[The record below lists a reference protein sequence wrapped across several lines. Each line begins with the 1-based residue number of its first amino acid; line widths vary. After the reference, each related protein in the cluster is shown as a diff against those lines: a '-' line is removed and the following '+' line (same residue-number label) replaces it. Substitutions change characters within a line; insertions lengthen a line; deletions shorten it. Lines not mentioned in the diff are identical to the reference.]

1 MRCLWYGVL
10 ENLKRI
16 PKVPGS
22 RPFGEKSA
30 VRIDDNGLRIFYKKD
45 TLILLFTIV
54 IIILNMFNIG
64 NTQNLT
70 WAAIIS
76 FIKGKKNDIFELLRR
91 KRTVTSF
98 EARGLLKTL
107 LRNEKVELNSF
118 IDEFVKA
125 RQKYFTPGQEW
136 LEAELAEEKISVYM
150 DKAQL
155 EKDLDELVKTSL
167 MYGKVRNLEMK
178 IQVKK
183 TADGAGICFSDNGVG
198 NWRNKSICVTGKP
211 GRGLETKKIWG
222 VQVA

>member
-22 RPFGEKSA
+22 RPFSEKSA

-76 FIKGKKNDIFELLRR
+76 FIKGKKNDIFCAEKWHISRIYD
-91 KRTVTSF
+91 
-98 EARGLLKTL
+98 
-107 LRNEKVELNSF
+107 RNG
-118 IDEFVKA
+118 I
-125 RQKYFTPGQEW
+125 Q
-136 LEAELAEEKISVYM
+136 
-150 DKAQL
+150 
-155 EKDLDELVKTSL
+155 
-167 MYGKVRNLEMK
+167 YGKKREGE
-178 IQVKK
+178 
-183 TADGAGICFSDNGVG
+183 AF
-198 NWRNKSICVTGKP
+198 W
-211 GRGLETKKIWG
+211 
-222 VQVA
+222 

>member
-1 MRCLWYGVL
+1 MR
-10 ENLKRI
+10 K
-16 PKVPGS
+16 
-22 RPFGEKSA
+22 
-30 VRIDDNGLRIFYKKD
+30 
-45 TLILLFTIV
+45 IL
-54 IIILNMFNIG
+54 
-64 NTQNLT
+64 Q
-70 WAAIIS
+70 
-76 FIKGKKNDIFELLRR
+76 
-91 KRTVTSF
+91 
-98 EARGLLKTL
+98 
-107 LRNEKVELNSF
+107 RNEKVELNSF

-198 NWRNKSICVTGKP
+198 NWRNIQAYLTRSEIFLLLQQMP
-211 GRGLETKKIWG
+211 RQRGIRKGASALM
-222 VQVA
+222 

>member
-22 RPFGEKSA
+22 RPFSEKSA

-76 FIKGKKNDIFELLRR
+76 FRKGKKNDVFELLRSN
-91 KRTVTSF
+91 RTVTLF
-98 EARGLLKTL
+98 
-107 LRNEKVELNSF
+107 
-118 IDEFVKA
+118 KA
-125 RQKYFTPGQEW
+125 RR
-136 LEAELAEEKISVYM
+136 LL
-150 DKAQL
+150 L
-155 EKDLDELVKTSL
+155 
-167 MYGKVRNLEMK
+167 
-178 IQVKK
+178 
-183 TADGAGICFSDNGVG
+183 
-198 NWRNKSICVTGKP
+198 
-211 GRGLETKKIWG
+211 
-222 VQVA
+222 